1 MRVVVAARA
10 RQFWKQVSAAIG
22 GGEVRIA
29 NNTIT
34 CDGPW
39 LVVYRGLPPPHLP
52 FHPMPEEWISEGV
65 VRLSVAK
72 GTLVPSYEMQHA
84 SRKTSF
90 AQPGSAPK
98 RQRRAHQQVRRPSS
112 PVNAPPVN
120 ALLPLSCAPPLPLMR
135 SSSRTN
141 E

>member
-1 MRVVVAARA
+1 M
-10 RQFWKQVSAAIG
+10 
-22 GGEVRIA
+22 RIA

-52 FHPMPEEWISEGV
+52 FHPMPPEWVENGV

-84 SRKTSF
+84 NRKTGF
-90 AQPGSAPK
+90 AAQPGSAPK
-98 RQRRAHQQVRRPSS
+98 RQRRARD
-112 PVNAPPVN
+112 NIY
-120 ALLPLSCAPPLPLMR
+120 
-135 SSSRTN
+135 
-141 E
+141 